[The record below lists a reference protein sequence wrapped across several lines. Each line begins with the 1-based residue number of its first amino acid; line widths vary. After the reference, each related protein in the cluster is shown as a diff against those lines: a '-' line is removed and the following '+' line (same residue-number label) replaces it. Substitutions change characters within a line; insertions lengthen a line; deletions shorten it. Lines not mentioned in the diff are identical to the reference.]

1 MAASADVENLVKR
14 LHDAFNV
21 SGALGFGST
30 DEEAVYKAFQDA
42 GDKGI
47 MREVEARYNA
57 LYETDEL
64 SLRDELDDE
73 FSGDELKKAVELYEA
88 AKKGKGGTG
97 SGSSAGSPSDAPGG
111 SARTAAKRSNCD
123 ATLAPKAG
131 ERHPPCDP
139 KVNVK
144 KPTKG
149 YGISVSPE
157 SKLSAC
163 QIVQMIKRNSRLAP
177 WMKDM
182 FFVND
187 TGNRIGVTGTFPAGT
202 VLPEWFE
209 TMLMAFEPKPVP
221 IPAGQ
226 RGRPYLANWHIT
238 TGVANVHKG
247 PVKVQDRLRGDYE
260 PHDAP
265 SGLGGG
271 AESDGIIAGLTFRNK
286 SGSPGEA
293 GLYEIFEDRA
303 GGTKR
308 GKAPHYRLPAIPAE
322 SRAPEGLIVFADRY
336 CRKDGSDERIRTNED
351 ALLET
356 LFHELSVHA
365 GRINLG
371 EGSDHGLIDF
381 HVPDGDE
388 GTLPKVDRLS
398 WDIWKFFGKAD
409 ESCLIDALR

>member
-1 MAASADVENLVKR
+1 MGSMAASADVENLVKR
-14 LHDAFNV
+14 LHDAFNA

-30 DEEAVYKAFQDA
+30 DEDAVYKAFEEA
-42 GDKGI
+42 GDRGI
-47 MREVEARYNA
+47 MRDVETRYNA
-57 LYETDEL
+57 LYEKDEL
-64 SLRDELDDE
+64 SLRAELDDE
-73 FSGDELKKAVELYEA
+73 LSGEELEKAVALYEA
-88 AKKGKGGTG
+88 AKKPKSGTG
-97 SGSSAGSPSDAPGG
+97 SSPSPTASPKP
-111 SARTAAKRSNCD
+111 AAKRSHCD
-123 ATLAPKAG
+123 ATLVPKAG
-131 ERHPPCDP
+131 EQHPPCDP
-139 KVNVK
+139 KMNVK
-144 KPTKG
+144 KPTPG

-163 QIVQMIKRNSRLAP
+163 QIVQMIKRNQRLAP
-177 WMKDM
+177 WMRDM
-182 FFVND
+182 FFVNA
-187 TGNRIGVTGTFPAGT
+187 TGNRIGITGKKPDGIK
-202 VLPEWFE
+202 LPGWFE
-209 TMLMAFEPKPVP
+209 TLLMAFEPKPVP

-247 PVKVQDRLRGDYE
+247 PVKVQNRLRGDYE
-260 PHDAP
+260 PHDVP

-271 AESDGIIAGLTFRNK
+271 EDSDGIIAGLTFRNK
-286 SGSPGEA
+286 SGSHAEA
-293 GLYEIFEDRA
+293 GLYEIFEDKA

-351 ALLET
+351 AILET

-365 GRINLG
+365 GRITTG
-371 EGSDHGLIDF
+371 QGSDHGLIDF

-388 GTLPKVDRLS
+388 GDLPPVDRLS
-398 WDIWKFFGKAD
+398 WEIWKFFGKAD